1 VKPPAKSC
9 LTDPKDLEI
18 FKKIGARLYQ
28 VAQRRAK
35 AAGVS
40 TDVYFRGIINGK
52 YPPLNMIDLYT
63 SGPAES

>member
-1 VKPPAKSC
+1 MKQPPKSC
-9 LTDPKDLEI
+9 LTNPKDLEV

-35 AAGVS
+35 AAGVT
-40 TDVYFRGIINGK
+40 TDIYFRGILNGK

-63 SGPAES
+63 SGPAKP